1 MSGRRHSQVLDPWLY
16 DSKATFSGQCE
27 QSDGVYLS
35 VAIADPAGAPH
46 PHISGLQWRVGRG
59 QEGTLATLPLPGTSQ
74 SMACEGWE
82 MNTLGIWRY
91 NPEMYVL
98 HHSF

>member
-1 MSGRRHSQVLDPWLY
+1 MSQGNVTSLFRCIFQWPKQTLLVPRTPTSL
-16 DSKATFSGQCE
+16 
-27 QSDGVYLS
+27 
-35 VAIADPAGAPH
+35 
-46 PHISGLQWRVGRG
+46 GLAALWQVGRG

-74 SMACEGWE
+74 SMTCEGWE

-98 HHSF
+98 RHGFLSLHVHTDTWGYVQIRF